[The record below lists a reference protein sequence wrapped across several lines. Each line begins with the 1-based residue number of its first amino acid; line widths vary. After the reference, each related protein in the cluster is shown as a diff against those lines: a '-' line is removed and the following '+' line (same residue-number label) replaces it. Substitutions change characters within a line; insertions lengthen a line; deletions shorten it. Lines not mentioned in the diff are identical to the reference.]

1 MGRRMNAP
9 DDPIL
14 RRAVQKMTDA
24 FDRMAQTRAEV
35 ERTPLSSIDEPR
47 NVDGALMFAIASLAS
62 ASPELR
68 AYAGRVAAGEC
79 SWDEIETLSRPVP
92 PEIGELKRDTALIWF
107 PAKQTPPPDDE
118 EPYRIPW
125 Q

>member
-1 MGRRMNAP
+1 MTAP

-24 FDRMAQTRAEV
+24 FDRMAQTRAVV

-47 NVDGALMFAIASLAS
+47 NVDSALMFAIASLAS

-79 SWDEIETLSRPVP
+79 SWDE
-92 PEIGELKRDTALIWF
+92 
-107 PAKQTPPPDDE
+107 
-118 EPYRIPW
+118 
-125 Q
+125 